1 MPAIGEK
8 APSFSLPDQNGKTVQ
23 LSDFLGSPVV
33 LFFYPK
39 SFTPG
44 CTQEVCS
51 FRDQFAVFQDA
62 GAAVLGISDDSI
74 DTQAAF
80 AAQHQLPFLVLSDRK
95 GQVRKLFD
103 VPKTLG
109 ILPGRVTYVIDAQG
123 VVQHIF
129 SSQLNVEKHIQE
141 AIHVITSGL
150 NQS

>member
-74 DTQAAF
+74 ETQAAF

-95 GQVRKLFD
+95 GQIRKLFD

-123 VVQHIF
+123 VIQHVF

>member
-8 APSFSLPDQNGKTVQ
+8 APPFSLPDQNGKTVQ
-23 LSDFLGSPVV
+23 LSDFLGAPVV

-62 GAAVLGISDDSI
+62 GAVVLGISDDSI

-95 GQVRKLFD
+95 GLVRQQYR

-109 ILPGRVTYVIDAQG
+109 ILPGRVTYVIDAKG
-123 VVQHIF
+123 VVQHVF

-141 AIHVITSGL
+141 AIQVITKGQ
-150 NQS
+150 ND